1 MASIYTAKQAPIR
14 GPYVKQ
20 AFAKSLYKGEDAW
33 LQQRD
38 VSVPASG
45 GVSHCSS
52 ACKISQCEKFSSSCM
67 QHICVAI
74 SGL

>member
-20 AFAKSLYKGEDAW
+20 AFAKSLYKGEDTW

-45 GVSHCSS
+45 GVSYRSS
-52 ACKISQCEKFSSSCM
+52 ACKISQCEKVSSSCM